1 LGAALVSVICAWMI
15 VRFRR
20 HANSRV
26 GITYGPLS
34 TRDEQRQNNLRII
47 YHSDDTHCVNLL
59 RMRRA
64 PFFQL
69 CDLFRNRGLLRDSI
83 HCNIEEQI
91 AMFLYVVGHNQRFRC
106 IEFPFHRSIETIS
119 RYFQEFA
126 VGELRAKMILPP
138 SSNVPARIQNS
149 RSWNPYFKIPPAI
162 LS

>member
-1 LGAALVSVICAWMI
+1 MEDGLGARRRQLIVRGAALVSVICAWMI

-91 AMFLYVVGHNQRFRC
+91 QCSCMLLV
-106 IEFPFHRSIETIS
+106 TIKGS
-119 RYFQEFA
+119 GA
-126 VGELRAKMILPP
+126 
-138 SSNVPARIQNS
+138 
-149 RSWNPYFKIPPAI
+149 
-162 LS
+162 